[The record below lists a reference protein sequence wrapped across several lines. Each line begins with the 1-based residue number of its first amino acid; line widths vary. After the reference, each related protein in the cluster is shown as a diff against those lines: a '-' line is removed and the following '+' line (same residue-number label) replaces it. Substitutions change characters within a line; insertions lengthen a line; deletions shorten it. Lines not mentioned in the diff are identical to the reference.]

1 MLFALRRRVWAA
13 QIASR
18 GRQHTSKLGVLRSQH
33 ADSGSESRCSQG
45 RRAHSR
51 SSSSS
56 WRSRSC
62 SRIPTRRWGRRW
74 WKWRNWRRWLGL
86 GRGAGRLRP
95 PLRPQ
100 LRSRS
105 ADARPRP
112 SVAASAV
119 AAAAVAVA
127 LRRCCVSWVRL
138 VSGAR
143 RRRSRSLRRR
153 RAPGSATPLLPPP
166 PSLATL
172 TPLRGCCCPSSW
184 RCAWLSS
191 PTSTLPHPRLH
202 ARAGVRLALQP
213 LHARGETGCPGGRG
227 ERWCVHPAGGVRGG
241 GAGRADD
248 APARLPHH
256 LGGGA
261 AKHARAHPREAACS
275 KCRLAWCHS
284 SPCQPP
290 RAVMRVGPGPL
301 STLSRSQRATQ
312 LARRGF
318 DAAAKAAARSLILH
332 F

>member
-1 MLFALRRRVWAA
+1 MATSQIGERLR
-13 QIASR
+13 
-18 GRQHTSKLGVLRSQH
+18 
-33 ADSGSESRCSQG
+33 E
-45 RRAHSR
+45 HSR
-51 SSSSS
+51 L
-56 WRSRSC
+56 
-62 SRIPTRRWGRRW
+62 P
-74 WKWRNWRRWLGL
+74 LDVD
-86 GRGAGRLRP
+86 RP
-95 PLRPQ
+95 PG
-100 LRSRS
+100 RSSRH
-105 ADARPRP
+105 
-112 SVAASAV
+112 
-119 AAAAVAVA
+119 AAVP
-127 LRRCCVSWVRL
+127 LPL
-138 VSGAR
+138 
-143 RRRSRSLRRR
+143 LL
-153 RAPGSATPLLPPP
+153 PPPFLLPPP

-213 LHARGETGCPGGRG
+213 LHARGETGWRG